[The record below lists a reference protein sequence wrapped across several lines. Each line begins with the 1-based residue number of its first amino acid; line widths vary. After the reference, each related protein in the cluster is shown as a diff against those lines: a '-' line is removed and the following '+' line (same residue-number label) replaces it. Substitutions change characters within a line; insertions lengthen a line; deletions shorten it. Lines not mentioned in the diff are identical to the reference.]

1 MAEATLLG
9 FSGLVLI
16 AVIAL
21 LLFVEEV
28 GVPLVVAPGDL
39 LLTIG
44 GVAIAAGRVD
54 PLLFSGVAFAAIVA
68 GAMCGRELFALLGW
82 ERLMRVARRVRAEKP
97 LGHAARL
104 LQRNGWRGVFLAR
117 LIPGLR
123 VHTTQIAG
131 VSGLPRHTFVLGVAP
146 ASAVYVIAFVGLGA
160 ALGHPALALLR
171 SGEHRFFTT
180 VAFLGGALVILLLLR
195 RRLVQLAE
203 QLELNDWRG
212 AFLVRPTGGGLALIP
227 VGIGID
233 YAGHTLATLLGLPL
247 FLDSAGTVL
256 VALLAGPWVGAA
268 AGLAANL
275 LSAGTIDPIAA
286 GYAIVSLAI
295 GLAAGLG
302 ARAARRPLRG
312 GLVLWGLCFLVASVA
327 STPINLLLHDG
338 RSGVPLADGIYAALL
353 GLGVPRVAAAYL
365 GEASVDLPDKLI
377 AVVVAML
384 LAAALAPRPVAFRAA
399 PHPHPPPPGRREID

>member
-1 MAEATLLG
+1 MADATILG
-9 FSGLVLI
+9 LSGIVLMV
-16 AVIAL
+16 VIAA
-21 LLFVEEV
+21 LLFIEEL
-28 GVPLVVAPGDL
+28 GVPLLVAPGDL

-54 PLLFSGVAFAAIVA
+54 PLLFGGVAFAAIVA
-68 GAMCGRELFALLGW
+68 GAMAGRELFALLGW

-104 LQRNGWRGVFLAR
+104 LRSNGWRGVFLAR

-131 VSGLPRHTFVLGVAP
+131 VSRLPRHTFVLGVAP

-171 SGEHRFFTT
+171 SGEHRILTAA
-180 VAFLGGALVILLLLR
+180 AFLGGALAVLLLLR

-203 QLELNDWRG
+203 QLELSDWQG
-212 AFLVRPTGGGLALIP
+212 AFLVRPSVGGLALIP
-227 VGIGID
+227 VGVGMD

-268 AGLAANL
+268 AGFATNL

-286 GYAIVSLAI
+286 PYSIVSLAI

-302 ARAARRPLRG
+302 ARAARRSLRG
-312 GLVLWGLCFLVASVA
+312 GLVLWGLCFAVASAA
-327 STPINLLLHDG
+327 STPINLLLHGG
-338 RSGVPLADGIYAALL
+338 RSGLPLADGIYGALL
-353 GLGVPRVAAAYL
+353 GLGVPRSAAAYL
-365 GEASVDLPDKLI
+365 GEASIDLPDKLI
-377 AVVVAML
+377 TVVVAML
-384 LAAALAPRPVAFRAA
+384 LAAALAPRPAGGDPTPLTLRT
-399 PHPHPPPPGRREID
+399 